1 MRIRLLIQKLIIKLL
16 GDENMMALLLAQRI
30 ILGKLEFVDVPES
43 LKPQVYDHLKDS
55 GVEFLAGDYVPPTP
69 EDTNE

>member
-1 MRIRLLIQKLIIKLL
+1 
-16 GDENMMALLLAQRI
+16 MMALLLAQRI